1 MTQNFAASVK
11 NWTEKAKRNVD
22 VIVKQSAQDVARQ
35 MTQPKDGLVRGAPFE
50 TGVVPVDE
58 GQLIGS
64 VIVQVGGTLTGQGN
78 AASAQ
83 PPDYASALAGFE
95 TGDTIIVGF
104 TAPYAP
110 MIEYGWSF
118 GADDTNEGTGDVDVP
133 GRFMVRQAVQN
144 WQAIVDANAGRF
156 KD

>member
-1 MTQNFAASVK
+1 MTRNFAASVK
-11 NWTEKAKRNVD
+11 AFSQKALRNAD
-22 VIVKQSAQDVARQ
+22 VIVKRSAQDVARE

-64 VIVQVGGTLTGQGN
+64 VIVQVGGALTGQGN
-78 AASAQ
+78 ATAET
-83 PPDYASALAGFE
+83 PPDYASALAGFD
-95 TGDTIIVGF
+95 TGSTIIVGF
-104 TAPYAP
+104 TAPHAP
-110 MIEYGWSF
+110 LIEYGAN
-118 GADDTNEGTGDVDVP
+118 GVP

-144 WQAIVDANAGRF
+144 WQAIVDANAARF